1 MSHCSPEWL
10 SAAALSRRRRSGS
23 RERPHGVEKSPHP
36 LCFVACLVTSNNR
49 LALKSPGRGLETF
62 LPPLSSITRSQI
74 FRFDAQ
80 LSVAVTEQAWTDA
93 APSAVIDAETVGNV
107 SQLILATANCQRGSE
122 ERGKKWHL
130 GGKGGGVSGKQRL
143 LNVLTEVG

>member
-1 MSHCSPEWL
+1 MSRCSPEWL

-23 RERPHGVEKSPHP
+23 GERPHGVEKSPHP

-62 LPPLSSITRSQI
+62 SPLSSITRSQI

-80 LSVAVTEQAWTDA
+80 LSAAVTERAWTDA

-122 ERGKKWHL
+122 ERGKKRWHL
-130 GGKGGGVSGKQRL
+130 GGKRGGMSGKQCL
-143 LNVLTEVG
+143 LNVLAEVG